1 MIGNWGDLLWRMEPA
16 SVAHLG
22 RVRELRPGVRQVRG
36 WRADQV
42 DQCLDE
48 VVRRGV
54 VEAFDGRAGIASRSL
69 SIETRRQLSQ
79 ARRRRDYLSRRDD
92 QLAAKASQ
100 YERCRR
106 DYEVACRLWETWKP
120 GVPFLPIRDFKRM
133 YWAAFQVDP
142 AEMISSLLDAPVKR
156 RFSFAHTE
164 NSFSPPPGAFA

>member
-1 MIGNWGDLLWRMEPA
+1 MSANWGDLLWRMEP
-16 SVAHLG
+16 VAVAYVG
-22 RVRELRPGVRQVRG
+22 RARELRPGVWQVRG

-42 DQCLDE
+42 DECLDE

-69 SIETRRQLSQ
+69 SIETRRELSQ
-79 ARRRRDYLSRRDD
+79 AKRRRDYLARRQA

-106 DYEVACRLWETWKP
+106 DYDVACRLWETWKP
-120 GVPFLPIRDFKRM
+120 GVPFMAIRDFKRTH
-133 YWAAFQVDP
+133 WASFQVDP
-142 AEMISSLLDAPVKR
+142 AETIVSLLDAPVKR
-156 RFSFAHTE
+156 RLSFSHTE